1 MRSQSLKIRDV
12 AVHQPVTAHA
22 SESIGTCARR
32 MHDEH
37 VGCLVVVER
46 SDGSDF
52 PVGMLTDRDIA
63 IEVVAFGL
71 DPGTM
76 TAGDVMS
83 DKPAVVEE
91 DDDLLDALAHMRER
105 GVRRLPVVR
114 PDGALTGMLA
124 LDNLLEA
131 LGEEIDGM
139 VGVMRAQRTREL
151 RLRP

>member
-12 AVHQPVTAHA
+12 AVHQPVTARV

-46 SDGSDF
+46 NDGSEF

-71 DPGTM
+71 DPATM
-76 TAGDVMS
+76 TAGDVMTER
-83 DKPAVVEE
+83 PAVVEE
-91 DDDLLDALAHMRER
+91 DDDLLDALARMRER

-131 LGEEIDGM
+131 LGEEIDGV
-139 VGVMRAQRTREL
+139 VGVMRAQRTKEL
-151 RLRP
+151 RLRS

>member
-1 MRSQSLKIRDV
+1 MRSQSLKIRDI
-12 AVHQPVTAHA
+12 AVHQPVTARVN
-22 SESIGTCARR
+22 ESIGTCARR

-37 VGCLVVVER
+37 VGCLVIVEQNDD
-46 SDGSDF
+46 SEF

-71 DPGTM
+71 DPATM

-83 DKPAVVEE
+83 EKPAVVEE

-131 LGEEIDGM
+131 LGEEIDGL

-151 RLRP
+151 RLRS

>member
-1 MRSQSLKIRDV
+1 MRSQSLRIKDV
-12 AVHQPVTAHA
+12 AVHQPVTART

-37 VGCLVVVER
+37 VGCLVVVEH
-46 SDGSDF
+46 SDGAEF
-52 PVGMLTDRDIA
+52 PIGMLTDRDIA

-71 DPGTM
+71 DPATL

-83 DKPAVVEE
+83 EQPAVVEE

-131 LGEEIDGM
+131 VGEEIDGV

>member
-1 MRSQSLKIRDV
+1 MRSSSLKIRDV
-12 AVHQPVTAHA
+12 AVHEPITARP

-37 VGCLVVVER
+37 VGCLVVVED
-46 SDGSDF
+46 SDGAVF

-71 DPGTM
+71 DPAAM

-83 DKPAVVEE
+83 ERPAVVEE

-114 PDGALTGMLA
+114 PDGALAGMLA

-131 LGEEIDGM
+131 LGEEIDG
-139 VGVMRAQRTREL
+139 VLGVMRAQRTKEL
-151 RLRP
+151 RTRP